1 MPELPEVETVRRQL
15 EPLITGSRIVDAGAH
30 PSARFCD
37 AVEARGHRI
46 SRVDRRGK
54 YLLMGLAPCDEAGDG
69 TAGTHSAERELV
81 MHLGMTGGVH
91 VGRTL
96 PDDPYTRAWW
106 SLDDDRFL
114 VFRDVRRFGRI
125 AVVARG
131 EHSSLPTLH
140 RLGPE
145 PFDPTLDAAT
155 FHAALAV
162 SRRRIKTN
170 LLSQR
175 PIAGLGNIY
184 ADESLWRAGISPSA
198 RRIGP
203 ERAGRLLQAIRDV
216 LTESLANDGTTLR
229 DYRTPAGSTGRNQDH
244 LDCYGRGG
252 EPCHLCGAV
261 LVSRSIDQRTATW
274 CPVCQAH

>member
-69 TAGTHSAERELV
+69 TAETHSAERELV

-114 VFRDVRRFGRI
+114 VFRDIRRFGRI

-145 PFDPTLDAAT
+145 PFDPPPSTQPWPSAGAG
-155 FHAALAV
+155 
-162 SRRRIKTN
+162 SRRTSYPSGRSPAWGTSTPTSRCGGPESVPPPVASVPN
-170 LLSQR
+170 G
-175 PIAGLGNIY
+175 PAGF
-184 ADESLWRAGISPSA
+184 SRRSVTCSPSRWPMTA
-198 RRIGP
+198 P
-203 ERAGRLLQAIRDV
+203 PCA
-216 LTESLANDGTTLR
+216 TTAHQQVR
-229 DYRTPAGSTGRNQDH
+229 Q
-244 LDCYGRGG
+244 
-252 EPCHLCGAV
+252 GATKTT
-261 LVSRSIDQRTATW
+261 STATGVEASHATSVA
-274 CPVCQAH
+274 PFS

>member
-155 FHAALAV
+155 FHAALA
-162 SRRRIKTN
+162 
-170 LLSQR
+170 
-175 PIAGLGNIY
+175 

-229 DYRTPAGSTGRNQDH
+229 DYRTPAGSTGRNQDR